1 MYLALKNALGKSFIL
16 FSGLLNKFSGATAA
30 YSFRNLNN
38 AYAGPIVE
46 VRRGID
52 TNTDTNE
59 RDFSIGDF
67 NQVADWVNGL
77 QETTLPA
84 NVASSAAAYSLRKIN
99 SSYSGDV
106 VRIRRASDNVEV
118 NVGFDSQ
125 DEVSASS
132 PITNTTEQGGES
144 GSTTATTLGEFLTE
158 GGNQDATVHTWYD
171 QSGNA
176 KDATQDASG
185 EQPKI
190 ADSGNIVTR
199 LGKTS
204 IDFTT
209 SKTFLENSSVSI
221 TETEVSYFSVWQPAK
236 DGATATEAKNRT
248 LFAISSN
255 GTFIQTPNTANQ
267 MQWKRFGTTNAFALA
282 VANLNTPNLHT
293 AIGTSSG
300 ANYYFNSSSIYS
312 DSLTGSN
319 TTRTSLRIG
328 TRILVD
334 SHQTTGYISE
344 FLIYNSDQSSNRFRI
359 ESNINN
365 YYGIYTAENNGF
377 VSKWYDQSGN
387 SNHATQNT
395 GDSQPKIVSAG
406 SLTTQGGK
414 PCLDFDGVDDGLVT
428 SDSYTTTGWG
438 FAVYD
443 PTSNT
448 EALVSN
454 SKNLALTVGSKM
466 RVGSSGNNEDFTLP
480 NLNQQIG
487 SFNFGSTA
495 ECFINGV
502 AISKDADET
511 SPANSSKI
519 SIGFRDGDLTPSLFW
534 SSTISEVILYPT
546 DQSANRADIESNI
559 DDYYD
564 II

>member
-16 FSGLLNKFSGATAA
+16 FRGLLNEFSGA
-30 YSFRNLNN
+30 S
-38 AYAGPIVE
+38 
-46 VRRGID
+46 
-52 TNTDTNE
+52 
-59 RDFSIGDF
+59 
-67 NQVADWVNGL
+67 
-77 QETTLPA
+77 
-84 NVASSAAAYSLRKIN
+84 AAYSLRRLG
-99 SSYSGDV
+99 SYNGPA
-106 VRIRRASDNVEV
+106 VRIRRASDSVEV
-118 NVGFDSQ
+118 NVAFNGANVVGTD
-125 DEVSASS
+125 S

-144 GSTTATTLGEFLTE
+144 GSTTATTLGAFLTE

-171 QSGNA
+171 QSGNG
-176 KDATQDASG
+176 KDATQDAS
-185 EQPKI
+185 ESQPKI
-190 ADSGNIVTR
+190 A
-199 LGKTS
+199 
-204 IDFTT
+204 
-209 SKTFLENSSVSI
+209 
-221 TETEVSYFSVWQPAK
+221 
-236 DGATATEAKNRT
+236 EA
-248 LFAISSN
+248 
-255 GTFIQTPNTANQ
+255 
-267 MQWKRFGTTNAFALA
+267 
-282 VANLNTPNLHT
+282 
-293 AIGTSSG
+293 
-300 ANYYFNSSSIYS
+300 
-312 DSLTGSN
+312 
-319 TTRTSLRIG
+319 
-328 TRILVD
+328 
-334 SHQTTGYISE
+334 
-344 FLIYNSDQSSNRFRI
+344 
-359 ESNINN
+359 
-365 YYGIYTAENNGF
+365 GII
-377 VSKWYDQSGN
+377 K
-387 SNHATQNT
+387 
-395 GDSQPKIVSAG
+395 
-406 SLTTQGGK
+406 TQGGK
-414 PCLDFDGVDDGLVT
+414 PCLDFDGVNDGLVT

-454 SKNLALTVGSKM
+454 SNNLALTVGSQM